1 MVVEAKRNLMKYKL
15 NPNLIFQEDFE
26 NPKSIKNNSVDC
38 ILGMGA
44 FYYSKNIKKTLLS
57 QKRKLKKNGRLIFS
71 LRNQLFNASTM
82 NDYSVKFFSDL
93 YKIKKQNKTIQ
104 KIFYNFFSGYIK
116 RKKFKLKNIDD
127 YKVFSTN
134 HNPLNIQKDLLDD
147 INFSLN
153 GLYFYHFHFLPP
165 VFENFF
171 SAKFRKKSWKLENP
185 NDWRG
190 FFLASGFIVD
200 CIKRD

>member
-1 MVVEAKRNLMKYKL
+1 
-15 NPNLIFQEDFE
+15 
-26 NPKSIKNNSVDC
+26 
-38 ILGMGA
+38 
-44 FYYSKNIKKTLLS
+44 
-57 QKRKLKKNGRLIFS
+57 
-71 LRNQLFNASTM
+71 M

-153 GLYFYHFHFLPP
+153 GLYFYHFHFDYL
-165 VFENFF
+165 
-171 SAKFRKKSWKLENP
+171 
-185 NDWRG
+185 
-190 FFLASGFIVD
+190 
-200 CIKRD
+200 